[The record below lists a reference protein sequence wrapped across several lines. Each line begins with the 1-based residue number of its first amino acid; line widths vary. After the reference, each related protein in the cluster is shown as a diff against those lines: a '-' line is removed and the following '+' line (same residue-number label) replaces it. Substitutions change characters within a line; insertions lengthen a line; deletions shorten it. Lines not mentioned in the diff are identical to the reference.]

1 MVNAIARTNP
11 TLQSKKAIV
20 VENKPGAATNL
31 GADFVAKAAPD
42 GAARRC
48 RDLCRQSWAFG
59 GLFIPANS
67 RGPFTDLRHRPED
80 IEDDV
85 LLDVALASSAR
96 NPCTSPL
103 PFFRRER
110 SRSLSHRRLAQ
121 GRCR

>member
-31 GADFVAKAAPD
+31 GADFVAKAAPN

-67 RGPFTDLRHRPED
+67 RGPFTDLGHRPED

-85 LLDVALASSAR
+85 LLDVASQQA
-96 NPCTSPL
+96 
-103 PFFRRER
+103 RER
-110 SRSLSHRRLAQ
+110 RPITYRADRTRYGWSPR
-121 GRCR
+121 